1 MIRRPPRSTLFP
13 YTTLFRSTASNNTAT
28 TTPNGAATFNGLT
41 LTGTAGSYTLSF
53 GGTGITPVSSG
64 AITLSAGAAT
74 SIAHNAGGD
83 RKSAVKGKSVDPGG
97 RRIIKKKKTE
107 SRVAA
112 TFAGTTRNST
122 VTPTT

>member
-28 TTPNGAATFNGLT
+28 TTPSGSATFSGLT

-64 AITLSAGAAT
+64 AIALSAGAAA
-74 SIAHNAGGD
+74 SIAHNAGGT
-83 RKSAVKGKSVDPGG
+83 RAAGRTPELPPPSQIGCEPGRQPGVGVAV
-97 RRIIKKKKTE
+97 
-107 SRVAA
+107 A
-112 TFAGTTRNST
+112 
-122 VTPTT
+122 

>member
-53 GGTGITPVSSG
+53 SGTGITPVSSG
-64 AITLSAGAAT
+64 AIALSAGAAA
-74 SIAHNAGGD
+74 SIAHNAGGETAPPGAPGPPPPPVVVKEGGGKPVC
-83 RKSAVKGKSVDPGG
+83 RGPGTVAVAP
-97 RRIIKKKKTE
+97 RH
-107 SRVAA
+107 
-112 TFAGTTRNST
+112 GT
-122 VTPTT
+122 